1 MSILQ
6 VKNLSKTFGKHV
18 VVDDVSF
25 DIEEGEIF
33 GFLGPN
39 GAGKSTT
46 IKMICGLIKPTKG
59 DIFINSF
66 NIKDNKKQALS
77 SVGAIIE
84 APGLYTYMTGRQ
96 NLMQLARLY
105 KVDKSRITE
114 IIKLIGL
121 ESRIDDLVRKYS
133 LGMKQRLGL
142 GLALLSNPKLLIL
155 DEPTNGLD
163 TNGIIEFRQLIK
175 DLSSKYGTTILISSH
190 ILSEIQKICD
200 RVAFINNGKI
210 QMIKNLNDIVTTL
223 PRYIITDIKEGDYK
237 KIDFSKFN
245 YIKSHEFKD
254 LKIRISYTGKTT
266 DINEFINYL
275 FINHIPYSECYK
287 EKINIEEE
295 YLKIISTGDM
305 KKW

>member
-6 VKNLSKTFGKHV
+6 VKNLSKTFGKHI

-25 DIEEGEIF
+25 DIQEGEIF

-66 NIKDNKKQALS
+66 NIKDNKKEALK

-84 APGLYTYMTGRQ
+84 TPGLYTYMTGRQ

-105 KVDKSRITE
+105 KVDKALITE
-114 IIKLIGL
+114 IIKLTGL
-121 ESRIDDLVRKYS
+121 ESRIDDLVKKYS

-163 TNGIIEFRQLIK
+163 PNGIIEFRQLIK
-175 DLSSKYGTTILISSH
+175 NLSSKYGTTILISSH

-210 QMIKNLNDIVTTL
+210 QMVKNLSDIVTTL
-223 PRYIITDIKEGDYK
+223 PKYIITDIKESDYK

-245 YIKSHEFKD
+245 YIKNHEFKD
-254 LKIRISYTGKTT
+254 SKIRIYYTGKTT

-275 FINHIPYSECYK
+275 FVNHIPYSECYK

-305 KKW
+305 KK